1 MFRLVRAAVDSQVV
15 LAKTSGQRLA
25 RQAVFLGVGAIFGL
39 FALALLHV
47 AAFDALSGFAR
58 IAPIWSSL
66 IIVGADLVVSMIA
79 LALGRS
85 GNVDARTV
93 EARMA
98 RDRALTELRNGF
110 ALAAVTGPAG
120 RMAGRGAAGLVKSV
134 FSRRR
139 QTKSR

>member
-1 MFRLVRAAVDSQVV
+1 MFRLARTAIDAQIA
-15 LAKTSGQRLA
+15 LARTTGQRLA
-25 RQAVFLGVGAIFGL
+25 RQAAFLGLSAVFGL

-47 AAFDALSGFAR
+47 AAFDALSGPGHV
-58 IAPIWSSL
+58 APLWSAL
-66 IIVGADLVVSMIA
+66 IVVGVDLVVALIA
-79 LALGRS
+79 LAIGRS
-85 GNVDARTV
+85 GSVDARTV

-120 RMAGRGAAGLVKSV
+120 RMAGRGAAGLLRSV

-139 QTKSR
+139 KTRAR